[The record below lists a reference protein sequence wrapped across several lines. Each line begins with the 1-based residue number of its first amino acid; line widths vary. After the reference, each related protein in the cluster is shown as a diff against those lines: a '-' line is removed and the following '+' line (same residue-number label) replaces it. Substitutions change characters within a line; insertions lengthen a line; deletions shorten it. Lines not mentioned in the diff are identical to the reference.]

1 MSQDGHVIAKG
12 AIRDLC
18 RVYKLEPS
26 APICSPI
33 IPITLISEERHIP
46 SPYEYEAAA

>member
-1 MSQDGHVIAKG
+1 LSQDGHTIVKG
-12 AIRDLC
+12 SIRDKC

-26 APICSPI
+26 EPLNAPI
-33 IPITLISEERHIP
+33 IPITLLHDTRHVP